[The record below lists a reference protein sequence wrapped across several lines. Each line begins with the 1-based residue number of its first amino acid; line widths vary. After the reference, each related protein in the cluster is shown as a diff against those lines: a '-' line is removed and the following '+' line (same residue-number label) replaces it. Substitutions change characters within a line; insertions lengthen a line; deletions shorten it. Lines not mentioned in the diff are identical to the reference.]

1 MHSLNLVIEFAKR
14 TMRAITYLSCHLFF
28 SLSVVLMSVIGLL
41 TTPTF
46 GWRWFLVVSAA
57 PLVLSAVL
65 TFVCPQPTRFD
76 ADTELYSYATP
87 HVSSKH

>member
-1 MHSLNLVIEFAKR
+1 
-14 TMRAITYLSCHLFF
+14 
-28 SLSVVLMSVIGLL
+28 MSVIGLL